1 MKKIIYIVTA
11 SVLILTSAIS
21 AFAEE
26 RFQDNWKEKIMS
38 EKIAFLTME
47 MGITPEEAQVF
58 WPVYNQVDKER
69 DEAVRKVFQSFKAL
83 EDAVSAGKS
92 EKEISKLLDA
102 YQEALEQQANIE
114 SQASAKYEKVLSVEK
129 LAKLYV
135 GEEKFRRQQVRR
147 LHVGGNRPGPM

>member
-1 MKKIIYIVTA
+1 MKKFIIF
-11 SVLILTSAIS
+11 SLFLSSFMLTSANAANNS
-21 AFAEE
+21 
-26 RFQDNWKEKIMS
+26 QGDWKQRIMS
-38 EKIAFLTME
+38 EKIAFLTIE
-47 MGITPEEAQVF
+47 MGITPAEAQAF

-69 DEAVRKVFQSFKAL
+69 DQAMREVFQSFKAL

-92 EKEISKLLDA
+92 EKEISKLLDT
-102 YQEALEQQANIE
+102 YLDALEQQGKIE

-147 LHVGGNRPGPM
+147 LHVPGPRQ

>member
-1 MKKIIYIVTA
+1 MKKIIYILTA
-11 SVLILTSAIS
+11 SILMLTSGIS
-21 AFAEE
+21 ALAEE

-47 MGITPEEAQVF
+47 MGITPEEAQIF

-102 YQEALEQQANIE
+102 YQDALKQQANIE
-114 SQASAKYEKVLSVEK
+114 SQASAKYEKVLSVKK

-135 GEEKFRRQQVRR
+135 GEEKFRRLQVRR
-147 LHVGGNRPGPM
+147 LHVPGPRQ

>member
-1 MKKIIYIVTA
+1 MKKFIIF
-11 SVLILTSAIS
+11 SLFLSSLMLTSAHAANNS
-21 AFAEE
+21 
-26 RFQDNWKEKIMS
+26 QGDWKQRIMS

-47 MGITPEEAQVF
+47 MGITPAEAQAF

-69 DEAVRKVFQSFKAL
+69 DEAMLKVFQSFKAL

-92 EKEISKLLDA
+92 EKEVSKLLDT
-102 YQEALEQQANIE
+102 YLDALEQQGKIE
-114 SQASAKYEKVLSVEK
+114 TQASEKYEKVLSVEK

-147 LHVGGNRPGPM
+147 LHVSGDRPGPRQ

>member
-1 MKKIIYIVTA
+1 MKKFIILSFFLSALV
-11 SVLILTSAIS
+11 LTSAHAANNS
-21 AFAEE
+21 
-26 RFQDNWKEKIMS
+26 QGDWKQRIMS

-47 MGITPEEAQVF
+47 MGITPEEAQAF

-102 YQEALEQQANIE
+102 YQDALEQQGKIE
-114 SQASAKYEKVLSVEK
+114 SQASARYEKVLSVEK

-135 GEEKFRRQQVRR
+135 GEERFRRQQVRR
-147 LHVGGNRPGPM
+147 LRVGGNRPGPM

>member
-1 MKKIIYIVTA
+1 
-11 SVLILTSAIS
+11 
-21 AFAEE
+21 
-26 RFQDNWKEKIMS
+26 MS

-47 MGITPEEAQVF
+47 MGITPEEAQAF

-114 SQASAKYEKVLSVEK
+114 SQASAKYEKVLSVKK

-135 GEEKFRRQQVRR
+135 GEEKFRRLQVRR
-147 LHVGGNRPGPM
+147 LHVPGPRQ

>member
-1 MKKIIYIVTA
+1 MKKFIIL
-11 SVLILTSAIS
+11 SFFLSSLMLTSANAANNS
-21 AFAEE
+21 
-26 RFQDNWKEKIMS
+26 QGDWKQRIMS

-47 MGITPEEAQVF
+47 MGITPAEAQAF

-69 DEAVRKVFQSFKAL
+69 DEAMLKVFQSFKAL

-92 EKEISKLLDA
+92 EKEVSKLLDT
-102 YQEALEQQANIE
+102 YLDALEQQGKIE
-114 SQASAKYEKVLSVEK
+114 TQASEKYEKVLSVEK

-147 LHVGGNRPGPM
+147 LHVSGNRPGPRQ

>member
-1 MKKIIYIVTA
+1 
-11 SVLILTSAIS
+11 
-21 AFAEE
+21 
-26 RFQDNWKEKIMS
+26 MS

-47 MGITPEEAQVF
+47 MGITPEEAQAF

-83 EDAVSAGKS
+83 EDAVSASKS

-114 SQASAKYEKVLSVEK
+114 SQASARYEKVLSVEK

>member
-114 SQASAKYEKVLSVEK
+114 SQASAKYEKVLSVTK

-135 GEEKFRRQQVRR
+135 GEEKFRRLQVRR
-147 LHVGGNRPGPM
+147 LHVPGPRQ